1 MAGSAGAPGRPEA
14 PRRRAA
20 PATAGP
26 AIGPA
31 AAVVDG
37 HGVVVGWTA
46 AAERTF
52 GYGADE
58 MVGRSA
64 ATLLAGPDQDE
75 QLAQWLQGPG
85 GERRP
90 WSAAV
95 MVKCRDGT
103 TTRMT
108 VEAVPLT
115 GERPDDWFVTALDP
129 SGLAAWPPRY
139 ASVTA
144 ALLSRAPLGL
154 SVWDTD
160 LRCIWLNAR
169 AADQDVRLRRS
180 RLGRLITEVLPGR
193 GGRAVADSMRQV
205 LETGEPVIE
214 REYTWRVPG
223 EDEDRVLSAS
233 YFRLDGP
240 DGRPVGVCNM
250 ATDIDKSLARQ
261 HLLALSEVGNRIGTT
276 LDVTRTAQ
284 ELADAAVPLLAD
296 FVTVDLGEAVL
307 LGEEPPLGRP
317 RAPDSRAPVI
327 VRAGLASVHEGAPEA
342 AWRVGE
348 AIFVPPSSPF
358 SRALEFGRPHFEPV
372 MDTSPGTWVDKDP
385 RRAALLAE
393 HGMHSMIIVP
403 LKARGMVLGQSVFT
417 RLRDRVSFTRDDLLL
432 VEEFAGRAALSL
444 DNARRYTRE
453 RAAAVAL
460 QRNLLPRNLTG
471 GASAELAYR
480 YLPADVHE
488 GVGGDWFDVVPLP
501 EGRLGLVVGDVVGH
515 GIDAAALMGQLRTVM
530 ATLADLDLP
539 PETVL
544 ARLDRRVVLMA
555 AQDGLGDGADEK
567 GAGAEPDGGGAADR
581 SEPPGPVMSCTC
593 VYAVYDPVTRRC
605 TFASAGHPP
614 PVVLYPD
621 GRAEVVKVAP
631 GPPIGLGTMAYEPAA
646 VDLPEGSVIALYT
659 DGLVETRTADL
670 DVGVGRL
677 VEALSGGAPTVEELA
692 GRVVTAMGPHV
703 WRRTAEGPAGAAS
716 ARSAEDDIALL
727 LARTRAL
734 TPEQAAAQPRR

>member
-1 MAGSAGAPGRPEA
+1 VAS
-14 PRRRAA
+14 
-20 PATAGP
+20 AGP

-52 GYGADE
+52 GYTAEE
-58 MVGRSA
+58 MVGRSSA
-64 ATLLAGPDQDE
+64 VLLAGPDAEE
-75 QLAQWLQGPG
+75 QLARWTREAVPT
-85 GERRP
+85 RTP

-95 MVKCRDGT
+95 LVRCRDGS

-115 GERPDDWFVTALDP
+115 GERPDDWFVTAVDP
-129 SGLAAWPPRY
+129 SGLAAWPPQY
-139 ASVTA
+139 APVAA
-144 ALLSRAPLGL
+144 ALLSRAPIGL

-169 AADQDVRLRRS
+169 AASQDVRLRRP
-180 RLGRLITEVLPGR
+180 RLGQRMIDILPPPMGR
-193 GGRAVADSMRQV
+193 GVVAAMRQV
-205 LETGEPVIE
+205 LETGQPVIE
-214 REYTWRVPG
+214 REYSWRVPG
-223 EDEDRVLSAS
+223 EDEERILSAS

-261 HLLALSEVGNRIGTT
+261 HLIALNEVGSRIGTT

-296 FVTVDLGEAVL
+296 FVTVDLGEGVL

-317 RAPDSRAPVI
+317 RTQGTRTPVI
-327 VRAGLASVHEGAPEA
+327 VRAGVASVHEGAPEA
-342 AWRVGE
+342 VWQVGE
-348 AIFVPPSSPF
+348 EVFVPPSSPF
-358 SRALEFGRPHFEPV
+358 SRALETGRPHFEPI
-372 MDTSPGTWVDKDP
+372 MDTSSGTWVDHDP
-385 RRAALLAE
+385 ARAERLRAA
-393 HGMHSMIIVP
+393 GMHSMIIVP
-403 LKARGMVLGQSVFT
+403 LRARGMVLGQSMFI
-417 RLRDRVSFTRDDLLL
+417 RSRDRASFSRDDLLL
-432 VEEFAGRAALSL
+432 IEEFAGRAALSL

-460 QRNLLPRNLTG
+460 QRNLLPRSLYG
-471 GASAELAYR
+471 GASADLAYR

-488 GVGGDWFDVVPLP
+488 GVGGDWFDALRLP
-501 EGRLGLVVGDVVGH
+501 DGRIGLMVGDVVGH

-539 PETVL
+539 PDKVL
-544 ARLDRRVVLMA
+544 ARLDRRVVIMA
-555 AQDGLGDGADEK
+555 AQDGLGDAAAESDADGRPERT
-567 GAGAEPDGGGAADR
+567 GAGAGGGARSDR
-581 SEPPGPVMSCTC
+581 GGQPAPTGPPPLGPVMSCTC
-593 VYAVYDPVTRRC
+593 VYAVYDPVSRRC
-605 TFASAGHPP
+605 TVASAGHPP

-621 GRAEVVKVAP
+621 GRAEEITVKP
-631 GPPIGLGTMAYEPAA
+631 GPPIGLGTMAYECAQ
-646 VDLPEGSVIALYT
+646 VDLPEGSVLALYT
-659 DGLVETRTADL
+659 DGLVETRTADI

-677 VEALSGGAPTVEELA
+677 LEALSGGAGTLEELA
-692 GRVVTAMGPHV
+692 DQVVTAMGPYV
-703 WRRTAEGPAGAAS
+703 WRRTAEGPGGATS

-727 LARTRAL
+727 LARTHVL
-734 TPEQAAAQPRR
+734 TAEQAAAQRRG